1 MLNSVIAKIMLWLPV
16 SCRSIICFS
25 LQLQHRLRAVS
36 LFSSVSHTCEGSSRG
51 EAVSARCEKR
61 ERQPEKRKERLPAQ
75 PVSQWNMCWPHNAKI
90 RLVDAWSVDN
100 KMSTSWWWL
109 KHCRNVCHVSRKHW
123 HSNSRAQ
130 WSIRSSYLQSWRY
143 CNFADWFWK
152 KPHFSIVLWEKARYE
167 PKCVHFSGCP
177 VKQHRGRSDQCK
189 MKLTTLLHFRF
200 SLSTFYVASLLF
212 MKGTSCCVLRSCYG
226 KV

>member
-1 MLNSVIAKIMLWLPV
+1 MLWLPV

-36 LFSSVSHTCEGSSRG
+36 LFSSVSHTREGSSRG
-51 EAVSARCEKR
+51 EAASARRKKR

-75 PVSQWNMCWPHNAKI
+75 PEPMKYVLASQHNVNNRNHWQA
-90 RLVDAWSVDN
+90 DDGWSTVG
-100 KMSTSWWWL
+100 MFVTFP
-109 KHCRNVCHVSRKHW
+109 KHW

-130 WSIRSSYLQSWRY
+130 WSIRSYLPVMVLLQFCRLVL
-143 CNFADWFWK
+143 K
-152 KPHFSIVLWEKARYE
+152 KGLIFQLFCERKLATNPNEYILI
-167 PKCVHFSGCP
+167 SGCP

-189 MKLTTLLHFRF
+189 LKLTTRLRFRF
-200 SLSTFYVASLLF
+200 CLSTFYVTSLLF